1 MEQIKI
7 KKKKKKKKKLI
18 ELVKQYYLEHV
29 KVETKNYFEYLM
41 EHEAD
46 INKENNDGETELF
59 YGCRSGN
66 KDLVENLVEHGADIN
81 KVYSNR
87 KTAFYF

>member
-7 KKKKKKKKKLI
+7 RKKKKKIKRI
-18 ELVKQYYLEHV
+18 
-29 KVETKNYFEYLM
+29 
-41 EHEAD
+41 
-46 INKENNDGETELF
+46 GETELF
-59 YGCRSGN
+59 RACESGN
-66 KDLVENLVEHGADIN
+66 KDLVEYLVKHRVDINKENWNGETVLFRACESGNKDLVKFLVEYGADIN